1 MIFENLPLFLKSRC
15 EQSVF
20 FRKFTDNLYRGP
32 SRPKHSSSSSS
43 SSSTSFFSLLREMYE
58 RKRENS
64 RIIVHRSFFLFFS
77 SRAII
82 IFRTSSGF
90 RTGQP
95 SSSQGKYR
103 LPPPFRRENI
113 DIRGGFFSLNPPLP
127 PTGVRCFR
135 SRVRRAEHTGGGGA
149 DDGRVTSA
157 HRRKLERNRSAGVL
171 RPGCS

>member
-1 MIFENLPLFLKSRC
+1 MIFENLPRLLFLKSRC

-43 SSSTSFFSLLREMYE
+43 SSSTSFFSLPREMYE

-135 SRVRRAEHTGGGGA
+135 SRVRRAEHTGGGRRWSC
-149 DDGRVTSA
+149 DVSA
-157 HRRKLERNRSAGVL
+157 SSKIREKPIRRGSAS
-171 RPGCS
+171 RM

>member
-43 SSSTSFFSLLREMYE
+43 SSSTSFFSLPREMYE

-82 IFRTSSGF
+82 IFRASSGF

-113 DIRGGFFSLNPPLP
+113 DIRGGFFSLNRPSPQP
-127 PTGVRCFR
+127 EFVASGPGY
-135 SRVRRAEHTGGGGA
+135 AERNTRGGGA